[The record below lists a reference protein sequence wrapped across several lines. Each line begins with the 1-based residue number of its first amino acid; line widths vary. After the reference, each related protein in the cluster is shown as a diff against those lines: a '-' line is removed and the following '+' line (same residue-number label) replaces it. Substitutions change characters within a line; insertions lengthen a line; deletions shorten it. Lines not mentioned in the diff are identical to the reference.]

1 MLLKLELLEA
11 CLPVSYTHLDVYK
24 RQVLSLP
31 CALGFNL
38 LSGFQPLGAGSTVLD
53 LEDFIVSNLLL
64 PLGSLIY
71 LVFST
76 WNFGWGFEKYQ
87 KEANEGEGLKVPNW
101 IRGYVK
107 YVLPLMIL
115 GLFLEGIWEKFF

>member
-1 MLLKLELLEA
+1 MANLVLIA
-11 CLPVSYTHLDVYK
+11 
-24 RQVLSLP
+24 VLSLP

-87 KEANEGEGLKVPNW
+87 KEANEGEGLKVPAW